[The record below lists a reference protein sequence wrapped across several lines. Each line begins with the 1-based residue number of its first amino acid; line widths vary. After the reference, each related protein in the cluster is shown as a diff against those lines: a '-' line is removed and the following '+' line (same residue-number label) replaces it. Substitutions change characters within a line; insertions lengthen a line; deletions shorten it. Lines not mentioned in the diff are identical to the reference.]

1 MSDDIIKKLKA
12 RILDVEDAHRL
23 ATHLL
28 NDRLANLGQV
38 VWDHRDEIIAALENQ
53 QAQKESHV
61 VNHLS

>member
-12 RILDVEDAHRL
+12 KILDVYDADRL

-28 NDRLANLGQV
+28 NDRLADLGQV
-38 VWDHRDEIIAALENQ
+38 VWDYGDEIIAALDKH